1 VGLQREF
8 AGEGATKKTAS
19 ELVAAIGATVE
30 GDGVRN
36 SGNRNYDSPKYRGQ
50 NGKREEAIGPSRS
63 RFSLFRK

>member
-36 SGNRNYDSPKYRGQ
+36 REPTLLCNQVKSATKPLGYGQGN
-50 NGKREEAIGPSRS
+50 
-63 RFSLFRK
+63 L